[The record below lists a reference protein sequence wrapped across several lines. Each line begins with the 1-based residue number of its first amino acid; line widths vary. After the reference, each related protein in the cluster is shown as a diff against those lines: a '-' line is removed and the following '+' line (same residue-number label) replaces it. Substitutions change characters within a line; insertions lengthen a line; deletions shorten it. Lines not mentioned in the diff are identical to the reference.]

1 MKDSKKKMN
10 LASLDS
16 IFTTQEER
24 DEAKKEHVINL
35 PIEQI
40 QDFPEHPFK
49 VLDNAEMDD
58 LVKSISVKGVILPT
72 IVRQREDGSY
82 EMISGHRRKHAASKA
97 GLKEIP
103 CIIKNLT
110 DDEAT
115 ILMVDSNIQR
125 EELLPSEK
133 AFAYKMKLDAMKN
146 QGKRFDLE
154 NIKDDET
161 SRQLVKKFS
170 ASEMLGK
177 EVGQSGRTIQRYVRL
192 TNLEKPILELVDNN
206 LMAISPAVEI
216 SFLTKQEQEDLIET
230 MESEDRTPSYS
241 QAIRMHKLSEQGK
254 LDMDT
259 IFDIMTEEKPNQRE
273 NIKFTVDS
281 LQKYFPREVTPQE
294 MIETIQNLLE
304 KYQRNWQRERHNRDA
319 R

>member
-1 MKDSKKKMN
+1 MEKIVKITELHDFKDNPYKVKDNEDMEQ
-10 LASLDS
+10 LIES
-16 IFTTQEER
+16 I
-24 DEAKKEHVINL
+24 KENGI
-35 PIEQI
+35 IEN
-40 QDFPEHPFK
+40 P
-49 VLDNAEMDD
+49 
-58 LVKSISVKGVILPT
+58 
-72 IVRQREDGSY
+72 IVRPLETGGY
-82 EMISGHRRKHAASKA
+82 ELLSGHRRKYACLRL
-97 GLKEIP
+97 GIKEIKVDVREMDRDMAV
-103 CIIKNLT
+103 IT
-110 DDEAT
+110 
-115 ILMVDSNIQR
+115 MVDSNLQR
-125 EELLPSEK
+125 TDVLPSER
-133 AFAYKMKLDAMKN
+133 AFSYKMKLEAMKN
-146 QGKRFDLE
+146 QGKIFDLE

-161 SRQLVKKFS
+161 SRQLVEKFS

-273 NIKFTVDS
+273 NIKLPVDS
-281 LQKYFPREVTPQE
+281 LQKYFPREVSAQE
-294 MIETIQNLLE
+294 MIETIQKLLE
-304 KYQRNWQRERHNRDA
+304 KYQRNWQRERNNRDS

>member
-1 MKDSKKKMN
+1 MEKIVKRTELHDFKDNPYKVKDNEDMEQ
-10 LASLDS
+10 LIES
-16 IFTTQEER
+16 I
-24 DEAKKEHVINL
+24 KENGI
-35 PIEQI
+35 IEN
-40 QDFPEHPFK
+40 P
-49 VLDNAEMDD
+49 
-58 LVKSISVKGVILPT
+58 
-72 IVRQREDGSY
+72 IVRPLETGGY
-82 EMISGHRRKHAASKA
+82 ELLSGHRRKYACLRL
-97 GLKEIP
+97 GIKEIKVDVREMDRDMAV
-103 CIIKNLT
+103 IT
-110 DDEAT
+110 
-115 ILMVDSNIQR
+115 MVDSNLQR
-125 EELLPSEK
+125 TDVLPSER
-133 AFAYKMKLDAMKN
+133 AFAYKMKLEAMKN

-161 SRQLVKKFS
+161 SRQLVEKFS

-254 LDMDT
+254 LDIET

-281 LQKYFPREVTPQE
+281 LQKYFPREVTAQE
-294 MIETIQNLLE
+294 MIETIQSLLE
-304 KYQRNWQRERHNRDA
+304 KYQRNWQRERNNRDS

>member
-1 MKDSKKKMN
+1 MEKIVKITELHDFKDNPYKVNDNEDMEQ
-10 LASLDS
+10 LIES
-16 IFTTQEER
+16 I
-24 DEAKKEHVINL
+24 KENGI
-35 PIEQI
+35 IEN
-40 QDFPEHPFK
+40 P
-49 VLDNAEMDD
+49 
-58 LVKSISVKGVILPT
+58 
-72 IVRQREDGSY
+72 IVRPLETGGY
-82 EMISGHRRKHAASKA
+82 ELLSGHRRKYACLRL
-97 GLKEIP
+97 GIKEIKVDVREMDRDMAV
-103 CIIKNLT
+103 IT
-110 DDEAT
+110 
-115 ILMVDSNIQR
+115 MVDSNLQR
-125 EELLPSEK
+125 TDVLPSERE
-133 AFAYKMKLDAMKN
+133 FAYKMKLESMKN

-161 SRQLVKKFS
+161 SRQLVEKFS

-273 NIKFTVDS
+273 NIKLPVDS
-281 LQKYFPREVTPQE
+281 LQKYFPREVSAQE
-294 MIETIQNLLE
+294 MIETIQKLLE
-304 KYQRNWQRERHNRDA
+304 KYQRNWQRERNNRDS

>member
-1 MKDSKKKMN
+1 MEKIVKITELHDFKDNPYKVKDNEDMEQ
-10 LASLDS
+10 LIES
-16 IFTTQEER
+16 I
-24 DEAKKEHVINL
+24 KENGI
-35 PIEQI
+35 IEN
-40 QDFPEHPFK
+40 P
-49 VLDNAEMDD
+49 
-58 LVKSISVKGVILPT
+58 
-72 IVRQREDGSY
+72 IVRPLETGGY
-82 EMISGHRRKHAASKA
+82 ELLSGHRRKYACLRL
-97 GLKEIP
+97 GIKEIKVDVREMDRDMAV
-103 CIIKNLT
+103 IT
-110 DDEAT
+110 
-115 ILMVDSNIQR
+115 MVDSNLQR
-125 EELLPSEK
+125 TDVLPSER
-133 AFAYKMKLDAMKN
+133 AFAYKMKLEAMKN

-161 SRQLVKKFS
+161 SRQLVEKFS

-273 NIKFTVDS
+273 NIKLPVDS
-281 LQKYFPREVTPQE
+281 LQKYFPREVSAQE
-294 MIETIQNLLE
+294 MIETIQKLLE
-304 KYQRNWQRERHNRDA
+304 KYQKNWQRERNNRDS

>member
-1 MKDSKKKMN
+1 MEKIVKITELHDFKDNPYKVKDNEDMEQ
-10 LASLDS
+10 LIES
-16 IFTTQEER
+16 I
-24 DEAKKEHVINL
+24 KEN
-35 PIEQI
+35 
-40 QDFPEHPFK
+40 
-49 VLDNAEMDD
+49 
-58 LVKSISVKGVILPT
+58 GVIENP
-72 IVRQREDGSY
+72 IVRPLETGGY
-82 EMISGHRRKHAASKA
+82 ELLSGHRRKYACLRL
-97 GLKEIP
+97 GIKEIKVDVREMDRDMAV
-103 CIIKNLT
+103 IT
-110 DDEAT
+110 
-115 ILMVDSNIQR
+115 MVDSNLQR
-125 EELLPSEK
+125 TDVLPSER
-133 AFAYKMKLDAMKN
+133 AFAYKMKLEAMKN

-161 SRQLVKKFS
+161 SRQLVEKFS